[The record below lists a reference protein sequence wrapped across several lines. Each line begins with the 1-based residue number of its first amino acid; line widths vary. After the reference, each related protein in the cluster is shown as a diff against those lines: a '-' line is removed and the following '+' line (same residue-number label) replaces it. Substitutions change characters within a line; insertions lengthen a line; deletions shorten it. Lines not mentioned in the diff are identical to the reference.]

1 MDIIIRYK
9 LNLEIDNFKNSYQ
22 KLNEGKEYEEL
33 LQKEEQRIRNLS
45 GIELTLKIQC
55 EKYAQK
61 INILEREKDILK
73 SKIVRIYFIIIYRKS
88 KKLDM
93 IFN

>member
-22 KLNEGKEYEEL
+22 NLNEGREYEEL
-33 LQKEEQRIRNLS
+33 LQREEQRIRKLS

-55 EKYAQK
+55 EKYA
-61 INILEREKDILK
+61 D
-73 SKIVRIYFIIIYRKS
+73 RKTACAQDRYTS
-88 KKLDM
+88 SHLHL
-93 IFN
+93 

>member
-1 MDIIIRYK
+1 LDIIIRYK

-22 KLNEGKEYEEL
+22 NLNEGREYEEL
-33 LQKEEQRIRNLS
+33 LQREEQRIRKLS

-55 EKYAQK
+55 EKYVQK

-73 SKIVRIYFIIIYRKS
+73 SKIVRINFIINIERAK
-88 KKLDM
+88 
-93 IFN
+93 N